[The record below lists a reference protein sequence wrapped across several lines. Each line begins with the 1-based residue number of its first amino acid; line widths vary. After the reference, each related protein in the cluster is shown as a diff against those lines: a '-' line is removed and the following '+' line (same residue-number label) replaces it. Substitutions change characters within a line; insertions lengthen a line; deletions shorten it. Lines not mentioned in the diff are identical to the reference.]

1 MGLLTF
7 VDRARAGGVAGQ
19 QFEEQQSE
27 ELQSLLP
34 HTPMPSKQKNI

>member
-19 QFEEQQSE
+19 QAEEQQSEEQQSE
-27 ELQSLLP
+27 ELQSV
-34 HTPMPSKQKNI
+34 MAQMS